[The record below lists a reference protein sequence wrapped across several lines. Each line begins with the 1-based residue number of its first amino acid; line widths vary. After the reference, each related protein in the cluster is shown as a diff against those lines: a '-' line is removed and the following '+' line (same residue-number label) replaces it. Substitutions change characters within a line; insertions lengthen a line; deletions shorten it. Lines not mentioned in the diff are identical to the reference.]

1 MATQYTA
8 GLSAGQILTA
18 ATMNSIGAAWET
30 YTPTVTPQTGT
41 ITTLG
46 NRYGKYV
53 RINKLVCVVF
63 DVTITTNGTGGT
75 WLNIGK
81 PITSVATLG
90 GGTGLIGMA
99 YETAVTSYLGAIRD
113 AGTTTVLVIG
123 TGGAPAYIGGNGN
136 RVTGFF
142 TYEAA

>member
-1 MATQYTA
+1 MATQWTA
-8 GLSAGQILTA
+8 NVSTGQVLTA
-18 ATMNSIGAAWET
+18 AKLQEIGAAWET
-30 YTPTVTPQTGT
+30 YTPTVIAQSGT

-46 NRYGKYV
+46 NRFGKYS
-53 RINKLVCVVF
+53 RINKLVVVMF

-113 AGTTTVLVIG
+113 SGTTNVLILG
-123 TGGAPAYIGGNGN
+123 TGGAPGYIGGNGH
-136 RVTGFF
+136 RITGFF

>member
-8 GLSAGQILTA
+8 GLSAGQVLTA
-18 ATMNSIGAAWET
+18 ATMNQIGAAWET
-30 YTPTVTPQTGT
+30 YTPTVTPQSGT

-46 NRYGKYV
+46 ARFGKYS
-53 RINKLVCVVF
+53 RINKLVVVMF

-81 PITSVATLG
+81 PITSVGSLG
-90 GGTGLIGMA
+90 GNTGLVGMA
-99 YETAVTSYLGAIRD
+99 YETAVTGWLGAIRD
-113 AGTTTVLVIG
+113 SSTTAVLVLG
-123 TGGAPAYIGGNGN
+123 TGGSPGYIGGNGH